1 MVLYWQQRL
10 CLCLTK
16 LIDYAVNW
24 LYNSSMEHPL
34 ISNLDSL
41 TEQELLDKVNELNR
55 KLGIAYRT
63 GNGHLC
69 DQLRMAIESYQTK
82 YQDKIRRDPDNNFD
96 EIIDIS

>member
-1 MVLYWQQRL
+1 
-10 CLCLTK
+10 
-16 LIDYAVNW
+16 
-24 LYNSSMEHPL
+24 MEHPL

-41 TEQELLDKVNELNR
+41 TEQELLDKVNELHK

-63 GNGHLC
+63 GNGYLC

-82 YQDKIRRDPDNNFD
+82 YQDKIRRDSDNNFD

>member
-1 MVLYWQQRL
+1 
-10 CLCLTK
+10 
-16 LIDYAVNW
+16 
-24 LYNSSMEHPL
+24 MEHPL

-41 TEQELLDKVNELNR
+41 TEQELLDKVNELHK

-69 DQLRMAIESYQTK
+69 DKFRMDIESYQTK